1 MAEHLVIRDAAL
13 SLSAGRMK
21 KVSVGDTGC
30 LIQSGKNRPFKTNE
44 IDQPLDVRPADTI
57 FLAEKGY
64 GVYAECTV
72 SFVLPIWRFIKG
84 EDTKRFSEMIS
95 QKDPYLCNPYWQAV
109 RTHYDDLPLGKT
121 LYFCFIDYKV
131 VKIVN
136 YAFSDKPRN
145 RRSWYSNSVRQFIDF
160 EKTPWQA
167 ATSNVE
173 LYGNIPSVVKYE
185 VARLW
190 KINCL
195 DTVDFDHYI
204 PKSLGA
210 PGIYPE
216 NVVPMLFSMNRIKSD
231 RIPKQLVEVAKEYP
245 SLREFFHQEDVD
257 RWNPYIRSGGLFK
270 RQKTIA
276 QKIISTVKN
285 WGSEREEREFYGK
298 IITKSF
304 VGDLVESKE
313 LEGMSK
319 KELVKLVREYKN
331 LLAPERFEFST

>member
-21 KVSVGDTGC
+21 KVSVGEVGC

-44 IDQPLDVRPADTI
+44 IDQPFNVHPEDTI

-72 SFVLPIWRFIKG
+72 NFVSPIRRFIKG
-84 EDTKRFSEMIS
+84 EDTNRFAEMIS
-95 QKDPYLCNPYWQAV
+95 QKDPYLCNPYWQEV
-109 RTHYDDLPLGKT
+109 RTLYNDLPLGKS

-160 EKTPWQA
+160 GKTPWQA

-231 RIPKQLVEVAKEYP
+231 RIPKQLVEVAKDDP
-245 SLREFFHQEDVD
+245 RLRKFFSQEDVD
-257 RWNPYIRSGGLFK
+257 LWDPVIRHGGLFK
-270 RQKTIA
+270 RQKKIA
-276 QKIISTVKN
+276 RDIVSEVKN
-285 WGSEREEREFYGK
+285 WGSESEEREFYRK
-298 IITKSF
+298 ILTKSF
-304 VGDLVESKE
+304 VGDLVESKG

-319 KELVKLVREYKN
+319 KELIKLVHEYKK